1 MNWHAAI
8 EKVVWIVLPLTVCL
22 LTLVVGYIARKVIFW
37 RLAQWSKKTD
47 TQLDDIIIAAIKAPF
62 MVWFVMLGLYL
73 ALQTLALP
81 ESLAT
86 EGNNARLEKFVEFC
100 NKLLMVLGYLS
111 VTFAM
116 ANMVG
121 KMVQVYAGK
130 VETALPVTS
139 LTQYVTR
146 VVIFVLGIL
155 IVLHKLGIPIAP
167 IMATLGVGGLAV
179 ALALQDTL
187 ANLFAGF
194 YIIVSKQIK
203 VGDFIKLDSGEE
215 GYVTDISWRT
225 TKVRM
230 LPNNVVLVPNDKLAK
245 AVVVNYYLPEKEM
258 AVVVQLGVH
267 YNSDLKRVEQV
278 TVDVARQVMREVPG
292 GVPDFDP
299 LVRFHT
305 FADSSIN
312 FSAVLRAKEVT
323 DQHLIKH
330 EFIKR
335 LQERYAKEGIVIPYP
350 IRAINTSQERPA
362 GAAAGTM

>member
-1 MNWHAAI
+1 MDWKVVL
-8 EKVVWIVLPLTVCL
+8 EKVMWIVLPVTIFL
-22 LTLVVGYIARKVIFW
+22 LTLVAGYIARKVIFW

-62 MVWFVMLGLYL
+62 VIWFVMLGLYL

-81 ESLAT
+81 SALDT
-86 EGNNARLEKFVEFC
+86 EANNARLDKVVAFGE
-100 NKLLMVLGYLS
+100 KLLMVLGYLS
-111 VTFAM
+111 VTFAL
-116 ANMVG
+116 ANMTG

-139 LTQYVTR
+139 LTRHVTR
-146 VVIFVLGIL
+146 IIIFALGAL
-155 IVLHKLGIPIAP
+155 IILHKLGIPIAP

-187 ANLFAGF
+187 SNLFAGF
-194 YIIVSKQIK
+194 HIIVARQIK
-203 VGDFIKLDSGEE
+203 VGDYIRLESGEE
-215 GYVTDISWRT
+215 GYVTDIHWRT
-225 TKVRM
+225 TKIRM
-230 LPNNVVLVPNDKLAK
+230 PPNNVVLIPNDKLAK
-245 AVVVNYYLPEKEM
+245 AVVVNYYLPDKEM

-267 YNSDLKRVEQV
+267 YDSDLKKVEQV
-278 TVDVARQVMREVPG
+278 TIDVARQVMREVPG
-292 GVPDFDP
+292 GVPTSEP

-335 LQERYAKEGIVIPYP
+335 LSERYAREGIIIPYP
-350 IRAINTSQERPA
+350 IRAINTTQEKAVEQRIS
-362 GAAAGTM
+362 G